1 LREYWL
7 GQNRGVE
14 RESTEASKRQAGLV
28 KRGGVSPTP
37 LAWGCRIPWH
47 FVPWAESRLRLA
59 QVSKRPELLTVG
71 RSSVEARRRITMR
84 FPVPLT
90 TFHSVR
96 STEARRWWR
105 VRQVEKWARV
115 ERSMA
120 RRRSGRAA
128 PETSERYAKLAR
140 PNGSEYRIGGYRRKY
155 QPSR

>member
-1 LREYWL
+1 
-7 GQNRGVE
+7 
-14 RESTEASKRQAGLV
+14 
-28 KRGGVSPTP
+28 VSPTP

-96 STEARRWWR
+96 STEARRRAELPSPLYAARLVGLR
-105 VRQVEKWARV
+105 VND
-115 ERSMA
+115 
-120 RRRSGRAA
+120 GAA
-128 PETSERYAKLAR
+128 PETSERYRTYAF
-140 PNGSEYRIGGYRRKY
+140 G
-155 QPSR
+155 